1 MYGTLVTC
9 KPTIF
14 LYPEPRPYNH
24 PKHFPLVAPIQTMP
38 LPIDGPMAPLNRP
51 GPVRHLPQRLP
62 TSTPYNRQPAPSTNI
77 HRNSNNNYPRLLP
90 PPVPNTSLSAPYPL
104 TLLSRIT
111 TILRGTNEFDI
122 PSEVNLSFIALCN
135 YNLVHLVGQDEM
147 DKIHARLETTPRDE
161 IVKLARTVQLG
172 ISDFRQYQ
180 DHPSI
185 PSAAGPLAQGS
196 GSVIT
201 PRSQTLVAWTLER
214 DSSACIITGEKTDF
228 NEVAHIFPYSIGRE
242 CAAVSLSST
251 KPNLHTFLQLFAG
264 EKITTKLEAYL
275 LNPITSRTGTIWS
288 NINRLENMMTLSPML
303 SRMWDACAV
312 TLTPVGDPLSTL
324 TDGGVLEGY
333 DVLFELLP
341 RHKRDKYLDLSEVG
355 GDSVGVRMLE
365 SEDQGINDAI
375 FYDRRQGRRLV
386 SGMVIRLETRDA
398 RKWPLPH
405 PDLLRLHGAI
415 ARVVRCAGAS
425 GERNSEME
433 FEEEQEEDE
442 GWGRNEV
449 IEAPRSEDEEES
461 LVAPWVIKGKKG
473 CQMGFAMRRF
483 IEDEEEP
490 EWKERNKKYT
500 TSRGRGGQRPTLG
513 KRTRTAPPTKSH
525 RTSRRV
531 RTRRSEPP
539 V

>member
-1 MYGTLVTC
+1 MS
-9 KPTIF
+9 
-14 LYPEPRPYNH
+14 
-24 PKHFPLVAPIQTMP
+24 
-38 LPIDGPMAPLNRP
+38 LPSMAPLNRP

-77 HRNSNNNYPRLLP
+77 HRHSNNNYPRLLP
-90 PPVPNTSLSAPYPL
+90 PPVPNANLCASYPL

-111 TILRGTNEFDI
+111 AVLRGTNEFDI

-172 ISDFRQYQ
+172 ISDFLARGGVRQYQ
-180 DHPSI
+180 DHPTIS
-185 PSAAGPLAQGS
+185 SAAGPLAQGSGSVNSAGSLPQGS

-201 PRSQTLVAWTLER
+201 PRSQTLVARTLER
-214 DSSACIITGEKTDF
+214 DSSACIITGEKSGF

-242 CAAVSLSST
+242 CTAASLSST

-324 TDGGVLEGY
+324 TDGGALEGY

-355 GDSVGVRMLE
+355 GDSAGVRMLE
-365 SEDQGINDAI
+365 SEDQGINDAF

-386 SGMVIRLETRDA
+386 SGMVIKLETRDA

-433 FEEEQEEDE
+433 FEEEGEEDE

-449 IEAPRSEDEEES
+449 IGAPRSEDGEES
-461 LVAPWVIKGKKG
+461 LVAPWVIKGKEG

-483 IEDEEEP
+483 IEDKDEP
-490 EWKERNKKYT
+490 EWKVRNKK
-500 TSRGRGGQRPTLG
+500 
-513 KRTRTAPPTKSH
+513 
-525 RTSRRV
+525 
-531 RTRRSEPP
+531 
-539 V
+539 